1 MWDLQ
6 RLRIWRAVA
15 STGSV
20 TAAARNL
27 DYSPASVSQQIIAL
41 QRSVGLPLYRRAGRG
56 IEITEAGRRF
66 AEESESLFG
75 ESARLDRVVAEMRA
89 PALDRVV
96 VACPSSV
103 AKEWIPAVLRDAVA
117 HHPHLRFDVLTNE
130 PVRGERSTP
139 PDLDVTVVPGGETQ
153 SDGRT
158 HTGGGSSD
166 GGAPRAGQ
174 AHPGAGELLA
184 VDPYQLVVRRDHP
197 AATQQTGR
205 VADLR
210 DLSLLDLDVEGSVS
224 GDVMDDAA
232 RAAGITPHHVARA
245 DDHYGLL
252 AMVMAGIGVAPL
264 PRLAALDL
272 PPSLVAVPLVDPEPV
287 RSIVLHSDPAAQ
299 HHPHMTDIRAAFRRA
314 ALRSSSTASGVTIH

>member
-1 MWDLQ
+1 LQ

-130 PVRGERSTP
+130 PVRGER
-139 PDLDVTVVPGGETQ
+139 
-153 SDGRT
+153 
-158 HTGGGSSD
+158 
-166 GGAPRAGQ
+166 
-174 AHPGAGELLA
+174 
-184 VDPYQLVVRRDHP
+184 
-197 AATQQTGR
+197 
-205 VADLR
+205 
-210 DLSLLDLDVEGSVS
+210 
-224 GDVMDDAA
+224 
-232 RAAGITPHHVARA
+232 
-245 DDHYGLL
+245 
-252 AMVMAGIGVAPL
+252 
-264 PRLAALDL
+264 
-272 PPSLVAVPLVDPEPV
+272 
-287 RSIVLHSDPAAQ
+287 
-299 HHPHMTDIRAAFRRA
+299 
-314 ALRSSSTASGVTIH
+314 

>member
-1 MWDLQ
+1 
-6 RLRIWRAVA
+6 
-15 STGSV
+15 
-20 TAAARNL
+20 
-27 DYSPASVSQQIIAL
+27 
-41 QRSVGLPLYRRAGRG
+41 
-56 IEITEAGRRF
+56 
-66 AEESESLFG
+66 
-75 ESARLDRVVAEMRA
+75 MRA

-197 AATQQTGR
+197 AATQQTVR